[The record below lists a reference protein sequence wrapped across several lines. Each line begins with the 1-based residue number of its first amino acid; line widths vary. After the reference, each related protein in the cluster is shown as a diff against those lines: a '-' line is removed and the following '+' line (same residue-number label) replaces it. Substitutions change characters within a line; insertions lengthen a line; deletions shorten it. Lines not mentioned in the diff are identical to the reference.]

1 MRRLMLAIALL
12 STLLLAACG
21 TQTTTETT
29 LTVPSCEK
37 EFTQTM
43 YEEIPILSV
52 SSPTSMLSGQ
62 LPVFIHTC
70 KLPEQSPLFVS
81 QSSIKSHQVV
91 FELDAVYPVESL
103 RLTSYEGSKGVSPA
117 TISVDLS
124 FNGQRFTRVATDV
137 ILSETVTTMDM
148 GNRMAKWIRI
158 AFSAE
163 SGKTYG
169 LQDFRVLL
177 GEGLVVREAQ
187 EWSDAFLRYEQ
198 WTGADGIF
206 SFNLNGDDGIGAEDP
221 ITAFVFSDTF
231 VGSVNAFNKLRT
243 SNVMI
248 NNSVGYFDGG
258 SNIAEGLS
266 FAYGDSGGAPR
277 SAFLPNAY
285 LGYRPGNLLDSDG
298 LSAYMEAD
306 ATLTNVANGIMWKTA
321 ASGNDF
327 VQVDL
332 SSTRSIGVITLWNYN
347 ENPNLGVRSMAID
360 TSPDGLSWTAF
371 STFTLPKSSGT
382 SSAHRSFQIDLGG
395 SEARFLRF
403 RILESYDQ
411 QQVGL
416 GKILIQDFSGHPLF
430 GQMTAS
436 SSDSEVSGN
445 EASGRLWL
453 QDGIVIGDRLFL
465 FPLLVKDAPGAFVVT
480 RVGLISAPIVGEKID
495 FSHADYYGSPLQ
507 STTPDGGTLY
517 YGAGVMDHS
526 STDGYVYIYGYKDK
540 GGRFLIVARVSK
552 TAFSDFNAWTYYD
565 GTGWSKNINDSA
577 PLLEGVSPELSV
589 TRLESGMFTGK
600 YMLVAMEG
608 TTSGKVSYSIANT
621 PYGPFSDF
629 TQLYQTPE
637 GQTLNS
643 AFTYNAKM
651 HVHLSSPGAYL
662 ISYNVNALKLSALVD
677 ARIYHPRFLIVTEV
691 KQPS

>member
-258 SNIAEGLS
+258 SNVAEGLT

-306 ATLTNVANGIMWKTA
+306 ATLTNVANG
-321 ASGNDF
+321 
-327 VQVDL
+327 
-332 SSTRSIGVITLWNYN
+332 
-347 ENPNLGVRSMAID
+347 
-360 TSPDGLSWTAF
+360 
-371 STFTLPKSSGT
+371 
-382 SSAHRSFQIDLGG
+382 
-395 SEARFLRF
+395 
-403 RILESYDQ
+403 
-411 QQVGL
+411 
-416 GKILIQDFSGHPLF
+416 
-430 GQMTAS
+430 
-436 SSDSEVSGN
+436 
-445 EASGRLWL
+445 
-453 QDGIVIGDRLFL
+453 
-465 FPLLVKDAPGAFVVT
+465 
-480 RVGLISAPIVGEKID
+480 
-495 FSHADYYGSPLQ
+495 
-507 STTPDGGTLY
+507 
-517 YGAGVMDHS
+517 
-526 STDGYVYIYGYKDK
+526 
-540 GGRFLIVARVSK
+540 
-552 TAFSDFNAWTYYD
+552 
-565 GTGWSKNINDSA
+565 
-577 PLLEGVSPELSV
+577 
-589 TRLESGMFTGK
+589 
-600 YMLVAMEG
+600 
-608 TTSGKVSYSIANT
+608 
-621 PYGPFSDF
+621 
-629 TQLYQTPE
+629 
-637 GQTLNS
+637 
-643 AFTYNAKM
+643 
-651 HVHLSSPGAYL
+651 
-662 ISYNVNALKLSALVD
+662 
-677 ARIYHPRFLIVTEV
+677 
-691 KQPS
+691 